1 MDWHAP
7 DESAWQRAKE
17 NGAYVVLLLESDW
30 CPFSRRFREQTLESP
45 EVLQRLAHDFVCMR
59 VPADRYPELDRR
71 FGGAG
76 WPTLALADAD
86 QNPLDQT
93 GPLKAGE
100 LVERLAAWAE
110 GRPGVDAPQD
120 LEMAS
125 VSEQVMQRLL
135 ASADPEYGGWG
146 QRQKFPHP
154 EALHFAL
161 VRWSR
166 EGDPRMLRLV
176 THTLQ
181 HMQAGAIHD
190 RVEGGFFRYARTRD
204 WGHPQFQKML
214 GSNAQRMLAY
224 AEAYQALGNET
235 FRDTALGIYDWM
247 QQSLLQP
254 EIGAYSASQD
264 EDSEYYHLPTREQR
278 ARREAPQTETWIYTD
293 RNAAAVCALLKASV
307 ALDRNDL
314 AEQAL
319 RTLDFLV
326 EHLYRPGKGA
336 YHAWDG
342 KASGTGLLADQAA
355 LLRAMTW
362 AMHSTGTRKYL
373 DSAVELARF
382 TLHAFGAGLPERVR
396 PMDGSLV
403 DRLHEIQSRG
413 AVGERTELLPANAQ
427 FAEALLRLSYMA
439 EAPDLRQEAARILGA
454 FRHDWPRFGIS
465 TADYGRAI
473 DLFVHEPV
481 QVTIVGPR
489 HGDLTRALRREAL
502 RPYIA
507 SRVVQ
512 VLDPEQDSA
521 SMEQAGWPTQRGEA
535 EAVAYVYQAGRC
547 YARTS
552 DPAQLP
558 FLMTRLGQERTL

>member
-17 NGAYVVLLLESDW
+17 TGRNVVLLLEADW
-30 CPFSRRFREQTLESP
+30 CPFSRRFREQTLAAP
-45 EVLQRLAHDFVCMR
+45 EVLQRLAHDFIGIR
-59 VPADRYPELDRR
+59 VPADQNPELDRR

-93 GPLKAGE
+93 GPLRAGE
-100 LVERLAAWAE
+100 LVERLAAWSA
-110 GRPGVDAPQD
+110 GRPGVDTPQD

-214 GSNAQRMLAY
+214 GSNAERMLAY
-224 AEAYQALGNET
+224 AEAYQALGNPSFQE
-235 FRDTALGIYDWM
+235 TALGIYDWM
-247 QQSLLQP
+247 QNTLLQP
-254 EIGAYSASQD
+254 ELGAYSASQD

-278 ARREAPQTETWIYTD
+278 ARRKAPQTETWIYTD

-307 ALDRNDL
+307 ALDRADL
-314 AEQAL
+314 ADQAL

-342 KASGTGLLADQAA
+342 KPSGTGLLADQAA
-355 LLRAMTW
+355 LLRAMAW

-373 DSAVELARF
+373 GCALELARH
-382 TLHAFGAGLPERVR
+382 TLEAHGSGLPERVR

-403 DRLHEIQSRG
+403 DRLHEIQARG
-413 AVGERTELLPANAQ
+413 AVGERTEALPANAQ
-427 FAEALLRLSYMA
+427 TAEALLRLSYMA
-439 EAPDLRQEAARILGA
+439 EAPDLRHAAGQILSA
-454 FRHDWPRFGIS
+454 FRHDWPRFGIA

-481 QVTIVGPR
+481 QVTVVGPR

-512 VLDPEQDSA
+512 VLDPTVDETDP
-521 SMEQAGWPTQRGEA
+521 ECTRWPDADDEA
-535 EAVAYVYQAGRC
+535 IAYVHQAGRC

-558 FLMTRLGQERTL
+558 FLMTRLGQERPA